1 MQRTMKYGQL
11 LQTTGSLLLY
21 IALLYVSTTC
31 KAMAAVKQ
39 WLENL

>member
-1 MQRTMKYGQL
+1 MQYTMKYGQL
-11 LQTTGSLLLY
+11 LQATGSLLLY

-31 KAMAAVKQ
+31 KAMVAVKQ